1 MAFAGFLKHAFR
13 LLSSRLSSRPSER
26 AEPRRVRARYD
37 AAVTSPEN
45 RRHWANADLLSADAA
60 NSPEVR
66 RILRARA
73 RYEIANNCFARGI
86 TNTLANFIVGTG
98 PRLQLLTPDAE
109 LNSAIERQFNAWAE
123 AVNLAEKLRVM
134 RMAVTQDGEAFA
146 ILTSN
151 PGIDHPVQLDI
162 RLVEADQIATPGLV
176 TPTDRAVDGIVFDRW
191 GNPVEY
197 HLLTRHP
204 GDPGLPVMDYRRI
217 SARDVIHY
225 FHLQRPGQ
233 HRAIPEITPA
243 LPLFSQLRRY
253 TLAVLAA
260 AETAADFAAVVQ
272 TDMPPPPDY
281 EAVAQPFEVVELEP
295 RMATVL
301 PYGFK
306 IGQVQPQQPSTNHEA
321 FVKLILNEIAR
332 CFDMPL
338 NIALCN
344 SAGYN
349 YASGRLDHQTFFKR
363 IRTEREHMARVV
375 LRPILRA
382 WLEEAQ
388 LIAPPLL
395 PARGIA
401 WSDLAFQFFWDGMEH
416 VDPVK
421 EATAQKIRLETMTT
435 TLAYECAREGRDWEA
450 VLKQRAKELALMREL
465 GIADTTEAPLS
476 PIPVEDTE
484 DARAEA

>member
-1 MAFAGFLKHAFR
+1 M
-13 LLSSRLSSRPSER
+13 
-26 AEPRRVRARYD
+26 ARYD
-37 AAVTSPEN
+37 AAATTAEN
-45 RRHWANADLLSADAA
+45 RRHWANADHLSADAA
-60 NSPEVR
+60 NSPDVR

-86 TNTLANFIVGTG
+86 ANTLANFIVGTG
-98 PRLQLLTPDAE
+98 PRLQLLTAE
-109 LNSAIERQFNAWAE
+109 AAVNTTVERHFNAWAD
-123 AVNLAEKLRVM
+123 AVNLAETLRVM
-134 RMAVTQDGEAFA
+134 RMALTQDGEAFA
-146 ILTSN
+146 VFTLN
-151 PGIDHPVQLDI
+151 PGIDHPVKLDL
-162 RLVEADQIATPGLV
+162 RLVEADQIATPDLV
-176 TPTDRAVDGIVFDRW
+176 APSETAVDGIRFDRW

-197 HLLTRHP
+197 HLLLRHP
-204 GDPGLPVMDYRRI
+204 GDLGVTPLEYRRLA
-217 SARDVIHY
+217 ARDVIHY
-225 FHLQRPGQ
+225 FLRQRPGQ
-233 HRAIPEITPA
+233 HRGIPEITPA

-253 TLAVLAA
+253 NLAVLAA

-272 TDMPPPPDY
+272 TDMPPPPDQE
-281 EAVAQPFEVVELEP
+281 EAVARPFEVVELEP

-363 IRTEREHMARVV
+363 IRVERNALELIV

-382 WLEEAQ
+382 WLDEAV
-388 LIAPPLL
+388 LVADLL
-395 PARGIA
+395 PLAARSLRWPDIP
-401 WSDLAFQFFWDGMEH
+401 FQFFWDGLEH

-421 EATAQKIRLETMTT
+421 EASAQKIRLASLTS

-450 VLKQRAKELALMREL
+450 VLRQRAKEKALMQEL
-465 GIADTTEAPLS
+465 GLDDKSQPSLPDEEP
-476 PIPVEDTE
+476 E
-484 DARAEA
+484 DAPAEA